1 MPAFDG
7 GLHLQSIAGEP
18 SGKDAEVIREGM
30 LAHHAA
36 SGHPRN
42 EDVFSILL
50 RDTEDK
56 VLGAVIGSCLFGR
69 MHIRTLWV
77 DEGIRSS
84 GWGRK
89 LMETAES
96 EAVRR
101 GCTHAYTDTFS
112 WQAPDFY
119 KKLGYQEVGALEDY
133 PPGENLKYLSK
144 RLMDRSSNAVDQ
156 RAIQ

>member
-1 MPAFDG
+1 MAAFDG
-7 GLHLQSIAGEP
+7 RLHLQSIAGEP
-18 SGKDAEVIREGM
+18 SDKDAEVIREGM

-56 VLGAVIGSCLFGR
+56 VIGAVIGSCLFGR
-69 MHIRTLWV
+69 MYIRTLWV
-77 DEGIRSS
+77 DEAIRSS

-89 LMETAES
+89 LIEAAES
-96 EAVRR
+96 EAVGR

-112 WQAPDFY
+112 WQAPEFY
-119 KKLGYQEVGALEDY
+119 KKLGYEVVGAMEDY
-133 PPGENLKYLSK
+133 PLGERFTYLSK
-144 RLMDRSSNAVDQ
+144 RLGKGTTTHDGFPE
-156 RAIQ
+156 